1 MLDTIKGF
9 FADGFSLA
17 ALVEAITYLVGE
29 ILGYVAG
36 EEGYDFPAA
45 E

>member
-1 MLDTIKGF
+1 MFETIKGF
-9 FADGFSLA
+9 FADGFTYQ
-17 ALVEAITYLVGE
+17 ALVDAITFIVGE
-29 ILGYVAG
+29 ILGFIAG